1 MKNGFTLIE
10 VLIVIVLIGILSA
23 LAYSSLNELIQTN
36 KAKEAARLMTT
47 FVERSLTES
56 KMRQAPVAITINGST
71 INAKIGEQSSSSMAQ
86 ISETIPNGF
95 SASNAS
101 GINTTGL
108 RCNSVTPNEEITS
121 QPKIGVSGIDGI
133 KCFVAC
139 TSGGVYCG
147 AAIKEDTRNNFIAQI
162 KRKNS
167 GWEDL

>member
-1 MKNGFTLIE
+1 MKRGFSLIE
-10 VLIVIVLIGILSA
+10 LLIIITLIGILSA

-47 FVERSLTES
+47 FVERSLAEG
-56 KMRQAPVAITINGST
+56 KMRKQEVTITITGSVIKAEMDEFT
-71 INAKIGEQSSSSMAQ
+71 S
-86 ISETIPNGF
+86 SETISNGF
-95 SASNAS
+95 SENSN
-101 GINTTGL
+101 
-108 RCNSVTPNEEITS
+108 RPPKCNNGTLNESIISV
-121 QPKIGVSGIDGI
+121 PKIGISGIDGI

-139 TSGGVYCG
+139 NGNYCG